1 MNEKE
6 IGRVWAEFYPKSGDN
21 RDALQICAMIC
32 RLIREN
38 TRFIISISRSSTLQ
52 RVLDG
57 YGISKASLTRS
68 KRVRLRCKKAPVSN
82 AGPRNKRKRFHQQ
95 RGSRSRFA
103 SKSKI
108 DKTVVPDPTANA
120 SAKWHRGNPQ
130 RVGAWARD
138 ETDQV
143 SGAESRRLI
152 ALLHGRGLQC
162 ETISKS
168 ARLPDEN
175 TRSEPR
181 MRAQSGS
188 FFWLWHRS
196 G

>member
-1 MNEKE
+1 M
-6 IGRVWAEFYPKSGDN
+6 RP
-21 RDALQICAMIC
+21 L
-32 RLIREN
+32 
-38 TRFIISISRSSTLQ
+38 SSTKAVYAFQ
-52 RVLDG
+52 EWTENFGRGVAPRSGAETPRTNARGGVLE
-57 YGISKASLTRS
+57 
-68 KRVRLRCKKAPVSN
+68 N
-82 AGPRNKRKRFHQQ
+82 
-95 RGSRSRFA
+95 
-103 SKSKI
+103 
-108 DKTVVPDPTANA
+108 NA
-120 SAKWHRGNPQ
+120 SAKWYRGNPQ

-168 ARLPDEN
+168 ARLLDEN